1 MTPRSASGLAPQPT
15 VLRRAF
21 TAAAVGR
28 VVLGGAAFASP
39 RSQTRINGV
48 PDHML
53 STELK
58 YLIRVFGARAMALGL
73 GYLSSD
79 EPNRRRWQRIGLM
92 VDTLDN
98 VNALI
103 ELKSLKRGDPGVR
116 TLVSLLAVTGP
127 YAALGVAGVVQ
138 AWRLPKGQATRSA

>member
-1 MTPRSASGLAPQPT
+1 MTDLSASSASPQPMA
-15 VLRRAF
+15 LRRAF

-28 VVLGGAAFASP
+28 VLLGTAAFVSP
-39 RSQTRINGV
+39 RSQTRMNGV
-48 PDHML
+48 PDQML

-58 YLIRVFGARAMALGL
+58 YLIRVFGARAMALGV

-79 EPNRRRWQRIGLM
+79 ELNRRRWQRIGLM

-103 ELKSLKRGDPGVR
+103 ELKGLNRGDPRVR
-116 TLVSLLAVTGP
+116 TLVRLLAVTGP
-127 YAALGVAGVVQ
+127 YAALGVVGVVE
-138 AWRLPKGQATRSA
+138 ALRAPNRPANSLA